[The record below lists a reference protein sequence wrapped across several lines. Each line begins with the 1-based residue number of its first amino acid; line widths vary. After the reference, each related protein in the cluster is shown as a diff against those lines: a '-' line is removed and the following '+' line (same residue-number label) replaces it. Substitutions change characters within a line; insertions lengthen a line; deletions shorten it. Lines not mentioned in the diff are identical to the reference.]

1 MHISEIEIEQKIDL
15 VDIGSKNEINVSTVL
30 QLQPQKVATTSQ
42 QRHFN
47 LLLDKFQKQLRTKTR
62 LL

>member
-15 VDIGSKNEINVSTVL
+15 VDIGSKNEINVFTVL

-47 LLLDKFQKQLRTKTR
+47 PLLDKFQKQLRTKTR